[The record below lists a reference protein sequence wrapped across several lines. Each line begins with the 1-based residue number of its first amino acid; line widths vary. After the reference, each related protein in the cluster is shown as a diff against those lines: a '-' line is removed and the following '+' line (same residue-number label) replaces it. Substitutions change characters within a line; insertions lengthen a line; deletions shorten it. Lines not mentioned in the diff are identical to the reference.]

1 MSIPNVLT
9 AFRFVLIPVY
19 VALFCL
25 GGRTAAFI
33 VWLVAGFT
41 DILDGYLARKRNE
54 VTYVGMMLDPLA
66 DKLMM
71 IAVILTLLFAGDLP
85 LAAALAMF
93 IRDGGM
99 IAGAV
104 WINMH
109 GKKTPQAN
117 VIGKMST
124 VLYYIAIV
132 CIYFQWEHAVSLLW
146 AVIVFSYFASIQ
158 YIVTWL
164 KQSRQHDVK
173 M

>member
-19 VALFCL
+19 VTLFCM
-25 GGRTAAFI
+25 GGRAAAFA
-33 VWLVAGFT
+33 VWLLAGFT
-41 DILDGYLARKRNE
+41 DILDGHLARKRNE

-71 IAVILTLLFAGDLP
+71 IAVMLTLLFAGDLP
-85 LAAALAMF
+85 MAAALAMF

-104 WINMH
+104 WINLR

-117 VIGKMST
+117 GIGKMST
-124 VLYYIAIV
+124 VLYYVAIV
-132 CIYFQWEHAVSLLW
+132 CIYFQWEYAVSLLW
-146 AVIVFSYFASIQ
+146 AVIAFSYFASLQ
-158 YIVTWL
+158 YVVKWI
-164 KQSRQHDVK
+164 KQNQQLDVDS
-173 M
+173 